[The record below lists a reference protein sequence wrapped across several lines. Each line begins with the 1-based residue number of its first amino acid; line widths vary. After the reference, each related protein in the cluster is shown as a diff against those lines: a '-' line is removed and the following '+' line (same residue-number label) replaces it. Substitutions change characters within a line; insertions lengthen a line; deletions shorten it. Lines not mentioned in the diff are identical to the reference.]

1 MNARELLAE
10 PMEYLAPARALE
22 GLTTELADRR
32 LPGAG
37 HTIAEIVAHLVLWQ
51 HWFSRRFD
59 GVAEPMV
66 QRAADGWPSVT
77 PGSWPEIHRRFLDGL
92 AQLVSTAEASAGT
105 LDDPLTPVI
114 EFPPLAHYSRRDVLV
129 HVATHNAH
137 HLGQVILLR
146 QLLGVWP
153 PPSGSWTW

>member
-1 MNARELLAE
+1 MNARELLTE

-22 GLTTELADRR
+22 GLTTELADRQ

-37 HTIAEIVAHLVLWQ
+37 HTIAALVAHLAFWQ

-66 QRAADGWPSVT
+66 QRAADGWPAVT
-77 PGSWPEIHRRFLDGL
+77 PGTWPEIHRRFLDGL
-92 AQLVSTAEASAGT
+92 TQLVSTAEASAGT
-105 LDDPLTPVI
+105 LDDPLTPAI
-114 EFPPLAHYSRRDVLV
+114 EFPPLARYSRRDVLV

-153 PPSGSWTW
+153 PPAGSWTW